1 MKIILALYLLP
12 SIWAIRL
19 PQDYRVEQVSEQVRQ
34 LEEMSARQEFQLV
47 IDQGMRF
54 QDQFEPS
61 PAVAYEVALAA
72 SLMGNVDLALQYYDR
87 VVELD
92 PQHAAARY
100 DRGEIFLLTL
110 GDVDAAKVDFNVAAE
125 VVSNHWGVYY
135 RLAHIACYELDLQQ
149 LELNLDR
156 AVAHG
161 LDFQV
166 LVQDRQWREW
176 AQHPILGPVLKVV
189 FLRYTT
195 EQVWQQMERLP

>member
-1 MKIILALYLLP
+1 MLLLH
-12 SIWAIRL
+12 SLWAIRP
-19 PQDYRVEQVSEQVRQ
+19 PQDYREEQVDAQIQQLETMAVRQ
-34 LEEMSARQEFQLV
+34 EYQSV
-47 IDQGMRF
+47 IDQGLRF

-61 PAVAYEVALAA
+61 PAVGYEVALAA
-72 SLMGNVDLALQYYDR
+72 RLMGNVDLALQYYDH
-87 VVELD
+87 VIELD
-92 PQHAAARY
+92 PHHAAARY

-110 GDVDAAKVDFNVAAE
+110 GDVESAKADFQVASA

-135 RLAHIACYELDLQQ
+135 RLAHIACYELDLQA

-166 LVQDRQWREW
+166 LVQDPQWREW
-176 AQHPILGPVLKVV
+176 AKHSVLGSVLKRV

-195 EQVWQQMERLP
+195 ESVWLEMERTP